1 MKAFL
6 ASAVAAVVIAVV
18 AAFVLEGL
26 DLSAANVFQAQNSVR
41 L

>member
-6 ASAVAAVVIAVV
+6 ASCVAAVVIAV
-18 AAFVLEGL
+18 AAAVILNGL
-26 DLSAANVFQAQNSVR
+26 DLSAASVFQAQNSVR